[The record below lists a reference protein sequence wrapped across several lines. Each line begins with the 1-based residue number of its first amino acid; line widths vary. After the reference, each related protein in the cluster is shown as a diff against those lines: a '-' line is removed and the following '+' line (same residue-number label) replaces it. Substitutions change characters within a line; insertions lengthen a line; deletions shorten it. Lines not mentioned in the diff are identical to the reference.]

1 MQGFKMIVLFSF
13 GGGGGGA
20 ATSLTERRSHE
31 DELCLCSL
39 TSRRRSR
46 QTLTVEG
53 LQLQER
59 RGGRLL
65 TESFCRGKQWLE

>member
-1 MQGFKMIVLFSF
+1 MQGFKMIVFFSF
-13 GGGGGGA
+13 GGGGGGG
-20 ATSLTERRSHE
+20 TSLTERRSHE

-39 TSRRRSR
+39 TSRRRNR

-59 RGGRLL
+59 RGSRLL
-65 TESFCRGKQWLE
+65 TESFCSGKQWLE